1 MVADPFDTISLLG
14 DNLHMKT
21 KERVDADSYNAFLQN
36 ELRDPELAAAYLS
49 AAAEDGSIE
58 QLMLA
63 LRAVAEAHGGIGAV
77 AESAH
82 LNRQTMY
89 RTLSNDG
96 NPTIATLLS
105 ILQVMGL
112 NVAFVPAGG
121 R

>member
-1 MVADPFDTISLLG
+1 MNA
-14 DNLHMKT
+14 T
-21 KERVDADSYNAFLQN
+21 KSYDAFLQN

-58 QLMLA
+58 QIMLA
-63 LRAVAEAHGGIGAV
+63 LRTVAEAHGGIGVV
-77 AESAH
+77 AESAK

-105 ILQVMGL
+105 LLHALGL
-112 NVAFVPAGG
+112 NLAFVPAGG